1 VIEMNRKQISSNF
14 QSLWIIPK

>member
-14 QSLWIIPK
+14 QSLWIILK